1 MKTLRLFVFAFIAL
15 ASLGA
20 SQARAGWIT
29 IRNDTKQTLVVQE
42 VTIVNGKT
50 RAGKA
55 IKLLP
60 GESVRENRS
69 KAGSKSIVVYDP
81 AQPDTPLLRG
91 KIEWGKDD
99 ATFSLSPEKKSI
111 AIAMIEPSKSDP
123 PKKP

>member
-1 MKTLRLFVFAFIAL
+1 MKLLRFFVFAFVAFT
-15 ASLGA
+15 SLGA

-42 VTIVNGKT
+42 VTTVNGKT
-50 RAGKA
+50 KPGKA

-60 GESVRENRS
+60 GESVRENKS

-99 ATFSLSPEKKSI
+99 TTFSLSPEKKSI
-111 AIAMIEPSKSDP
+111 ALAAVDP

>member
-1 MKTLRLFVFAFIAL
+1 MSPYRHFAIVLFAL

-42 VTIVNGKT
+42 VTTVNGKVK
-50 RAGKA
+50 AGKA

-60 GESVRENRS
+60 GESVRENR
-69 KAGSKSIVVYDP
+69 ANPGSKDIVVYDP
-81 AQPDTPLLRG
+81 AQPNAPLLRG

-99 ATFSLSPEKKSI
+99 TVFSLTTEKKSI
-111 AIAMIEPSKSDP
+111 ALAAVDPSK
-123 PKKP
+123 K

>member
-1 MKTLRLFVFAFIAL
+1 MII

-42 VTIVNGKT
+42 VKTVNGKT
-50 RAGKA
+50 KAGKS

-60 GESVRENRS
+60 GEAVREYRS
-69 KAGSKSIVVYDP
+69 NPGTKSIVVYDP
-81 AQPDTPLLRG
+81 AQPQSPLLRS
-91 KIEWGKDD
+91 KIDWGKDD
-99 ATFSLSPEKKSI
+99 STFSLSPEMKSI
-111 AIAMIEPSKSDP
+111 ALAAVEP